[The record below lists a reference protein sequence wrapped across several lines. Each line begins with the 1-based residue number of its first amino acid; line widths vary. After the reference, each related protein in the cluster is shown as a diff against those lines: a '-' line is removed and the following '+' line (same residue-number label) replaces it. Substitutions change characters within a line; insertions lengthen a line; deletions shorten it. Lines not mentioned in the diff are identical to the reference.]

1 MNTHRIFP
9 LTLIALAVLAG
20 CNTMPTNNARL
31 DDARNDYRVA
41 QDDPQS
47 RNLAGGELK
56 LAGDALNKASDAW
69 ARGDSPARVDHLAYL
84 AKQRVAI
91 AREVGNQKA
100 AELTVTNATA
110 ERDKVRLTARTNEAD
125 AAQRDATLAQSQ
137 AAAARLQAQASQQ
150 QTNDAQARN
159 RQLEAQLMDM
169 NAKKTDRGIVVTISD
184 VLFDTDQA
192 RIKPGGMRN
201 VEKLAGFLKDYPQR
215 TARVEGYTD
224 STGSSDHNQQLSS
237 MRAQSVQTALVDLG
251 VPRDRVTMQGY
262 GEAYPVA
269 GNESAG
275 GRQMNRRV
283 EVILSDD
290 NGVVAPR

>member
-1 MNTHRIFP
+1 MNTHRIVP
-9 LTLIALAVLAG
+9 LALIALAVLAG

-31 DDARNDYRVA
+31 DDARNDYRAA
-41 QDDPQS
+41 QDNPQS
-47 RNLAGGELK
+47 RNLAGGEMK
-56 LAGDALNKASDAW
+56 AAADALNKASDAW
-69 ARGDSPARVDHLAYL
+69 TRGDSPQQVDHLAYL

-91 AREVGNQKA
+91 AREVSNQKA
-100 AELTVTNATA
+100 AELTVANATA

-125 AAQRDATLAQSQ
+125 AAQRDATLAQNQ
-137 AAAARLQAQASQQ
+137 AAASRLQAQMSQQ
-150 QTNDAQARN
+150 QTSDVQARN
-159 RQLEAQLMDM
+159 RQLEAQLKDM
-169 NAKKTDRGIVVTISD
+169 NAKKTERGIVVTIGD

-201 VEKLAGFLKDYPQR
+201 VEKLAGFLKEYPQR

-224 STGSSDHNQQLSS
+224 STGSPDHNQQLSS